1 MSAPIAVGTLVL
13 IVRTGTGLDGATGT
27 VIGGLAE
34 RVGINVNSF
43 RRQVGTGYLVRMAR
57 CTPWG
62 ERITFGPQ
70 FLVPILP
77 PDTDTS
83 TTRDTPVQTELVPV

>member
-1 MSAPIAVGTLVL
+1 MSQPIAVGTLVM
-13 IVRTGTGLDGATGT
+13 VTRTGTGLDGATGT
-27 VIGGLAE
+27 VIGPLETRLG
-34 RVGINVNSF
+34 VGVFSKKMQIA
-43 RRQVGTGYLVRMAR
+43 TGYLVRMAR
-57 CTPWG
+57 LTPWG
-62 ERITFGPQ
+62 SDIRIKPE